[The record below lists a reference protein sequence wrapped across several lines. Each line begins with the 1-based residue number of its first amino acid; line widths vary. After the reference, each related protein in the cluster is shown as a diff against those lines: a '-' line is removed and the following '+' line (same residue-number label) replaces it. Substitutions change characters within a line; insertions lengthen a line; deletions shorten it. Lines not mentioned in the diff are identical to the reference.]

1 MDHIFAG
8 TVAFGVFQSSENG
21 HSWDAINSGLTDL
34 TIKSLA
40 TDNKDYIFES
50 TSNGIVRSVFATTDV
65 LTSNKIIPKSLVFKQ
80 NYPNPFNPTTTISYE
95 LPQQTHIQLDVFDIL
110 TQVEH
115 CNELN
120 SLITILRDFL
130 FPLQY

>member
-1 MDHIFAG
+1 MSRIQVFNNMDHIFAG

-50 TSNGIVRSVFATTDV
+50 TLDGIIRSVFATTYV
-65 LTSNKIIPKSLVFKQ
+65 LASNKVIQKSLVLKK
-80 NYPNPFNPTTTISYE
+80 P
-95 LPQQTHIQLDVFDIL
+95 PQ
-110 TQVEH
+110 
-115 CNELN
+115 
-120 SLITILRDFL
+120 
-130 FPLQY
+130 PL